1 MNKKAF
7 NYLATLGLLLLSQGA
22 RASCEGVMENHAHI
36 QWSDPARVI
45 SPDRA
50 WQVEVRPDLKSDENE
65 SEVSLRRCSDG
76 TSSKLFTLERSAE
89 IHWEPDGGHLLVLNQ
104 PGADVSRLMLVDEK
118 SRFVAGQSPLSLDV
132 DEALRREIRQRL
144 GANRNIAFYLL
155 NFVSWNDK
163 TLVLSVVGATST
175 GASGPMTPY
184 CYGAV
189 INSHSARIKSILS
202 AQDLQSKFN
211 TKCEISP

>member
-7 NYLATLGLLLLSQGA
+7 NYLAALGLLVLSQGA
-22 RASCEGVMENHAHI
+22 MASCDGVMQNHMHI
-36 QWSDPARVI
+36 QWSDPARVV

-50 WQVEVRPDLKSDENE
+50 WQVEVHPDLTSDENE

-76 TSSKLFTLERSAE
+76 SSSKLFTLERSAD
-89 IHWEPDGGHLLVLNQ
+89 IYWEPDGGHLLVLNQ
-104 PGADVSRLMLVDEK
+104 PDADVSKLLLVDEK
-118 SRFVAGQSPLSLDV
+118 SRFVAGQSPLPLDF
-132 DEALRREIRQRL
+132 DNELRGEIRQRL
-144 GANRNIAFYLL
+144 GATRNIAFYLL

-163 TLVLSVVGATST
+163 TLVLSVGGATYS

-189 INSHSARIKSILS
+189 IDSYSARIKSILS

-211 TKCEISP
+211 TKCEIFP